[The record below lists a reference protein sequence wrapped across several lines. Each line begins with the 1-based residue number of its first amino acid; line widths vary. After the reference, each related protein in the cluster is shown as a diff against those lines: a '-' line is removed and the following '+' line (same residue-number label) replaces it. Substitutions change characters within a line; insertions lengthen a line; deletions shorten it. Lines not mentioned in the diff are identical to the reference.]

1 MLVRASLT
9 SFYSYEEDV
18 GTYIFLL
25 RNATV
30 CNSGDYVCSF
40 SFGNVSM
47 LGDADHLRPS
57 ESIYKN

>member
-1 MLVRASLT
+1 M
-9 SFYSYEEDV
+9 

-30 CNSGDYVCSF
+30 CNSGDYVCSS

-47 LGDADHLRPS
+47 LGDADQLRPS